1 MDPWIDKKLDEFF
14 DKNSKDY
21 INMDIFN
28 QIFTKLE
35 EYKDTNP
42 ELYDHELLRIRDFKN
57 SFDTAREE
65 GTIKI
70 ARNLIEQGVEIGE
83 IIHYTKLSKSEIEN
97 LMQEVNLDS

>member
-35 EYKDTNP
+35 EYKDTQP
-42 ELYDHELLRIRDFKN
+42 ELYNRI
-57 SFDTAREE
+57 
-65 GTIKI
+65 
-70 ARNLIEQGVEIGE
+70 
-83 IIHYTKLSKSEIEN
+83 HPTKSIFN
-97 LMQEVNLDS
+97 ICQ